1 MTMNTQSKTE
11 WTNKRLLEWTADY
24 LGKAEV
30 EQARLC
36 AELLLAHVLNWQR
49 IRLYT
54 DFDYQPS
61 AEQLAEFRGLVK
73 RCVQH
78 EPVAYLTGHAHFYS
92 MDLEVNASVLIPRPE
107 TEVLVTHALDYLRQ
121 QTSRPTAYVLDL
133 CTGSGCIAIALAAN
147 VVEADIL
154 AIDSSGEALEV
165 ARRNVEKYDLQGRVH
180 LLEGDLFATM
190 EQAPC
195 AVFDLIV
202 SNPPYIA
209 AAEFD
214 KLESNVRN
222 YEPRGA
228 LLAGADGLDY
238 YRRIAGEAGEYLADG
253 GVLMVE
259 VGYNQAREV
268 AGLLEQTGTFK
279 DITVY
284 KDHLG
289 HGRVVKAAKA

>member
-1 MTMNTQSKTE
+1 MNTQSKTE

-30 EQARLC
+30 EQSRLC

-54 DFDYQPS
+54 DFDYAPKPDELS
-61 AEQLAEFRGLVK
+61 RFRELVK
-73 RCVQH
+73 RCGQH

-92 MDLEVNASVLIPRPE
+92 LDLEVNASVLIPRPE
-107 TEVLVTHALDYLRQ
+107 TEVLVTHALDFLRQ

-154 AIDSSGEALEV
+154 AIDSSGESLEV

-190 EQAPC
+190 DQAPC
-195 AVFDLIV
+195 AIFDLIV
-202 SNPPYIA
+202 SNPPYIS

-214 KLESNVRN
+214 KLESNVRK

-268 AGLLEQTGTFK
+268 AGLLEQAGAYK
-279 DITVY
+279 DIKVY

-289 HGRVVKAAKA
+289 HGRVVKAAKG